1 MPKHTRR
8 RGRSLNR
15 NNRFRRTNRRNNGRA
30 RSLPPQQNVKSREID
45 FGGFGVV
52 SRPPARCGSFITR
65 NFNENAFREVYAG
78 DNNYISKLTEFYS
91 ASKELNIGIAIKER
105 IPEYYYYYCLV
116 EFICN
121 APEKKSIERNGDY
134 YGTYAIS
141 PYCGITLAN
150 YFNAVEVAPFSKFEL
165 YHSLPM
171 FQNLV
176 YGLLLLH
183 DNNIVHQDIH
193 DKNILYEKEYGIL
206 RLIDFGLAV
215 DFNKNNHNNPRT
227 NNNPLNINDPK
238 FINAKLLDL
247 EKLIDNIILPYLDRL
262 LQYRNT
268 IPNDNAKLFRDYP
281 ELEEFLSNIREL
293 NGRYDRYKNPFGKT
307 SYVRVNT
314 KEKLNRLMTF
324 VNDFRELP
332 SLDVIAKYIAQEKAE
347 FNAAA
352 KNNNNK

>member
-1 MPKHTRR
+1 MPGHTRR

-30 RSLPPQQNVKSREID
+30 KSLPPQQNIKSEEIGS
-45 FGGFGVV
+45 GGFGVV
-52 SRPPARCGSFITR
+52 SRPPARCGSFVSKNI
-65 NFNENAFREVYAG
+65 NEDAFREVYAG
-78 DNNYISKLTEFYS
+78 NNNYISKLTESYS
-91 ASKELNIGIAIKER
+91 AERELNIGIAIKER

-141 PYCGITLAN
+141 PYCGVPLKS
-150 YFNAVEVAPFSKFEL
+150 YFKSINVAPYNMFEL

-171 FQNLV
+171 LQNLV
-176 YGLLLLH
+176 YGILLLH

-193 DKNILYEKEYGIL
+193 DGNILYDKEYELL

-215 DFNKNNHNNPRT
+215 DFNKNNQNKPRA

-238 FINAKLLDL
+238 VISAKLHDI
-247 EKLIDNIILPYLDRL
+247 EQLIDNIILPYFDRIL
-262 LQYRNT
+262 EYRNN
-268 IPNDNAKLFRDYP
+268 IPINNAKLFRDYP

-293 NGRYDRYKNPFGKT
+293 NGKYDRYKNPFGET
-307 SYVRVNT
+307 SYVRVDKKVQLERVLSYIYSFRGLPT
-314 KEKLNRLMTF
+314 LN
-324 VNDFRELP
+324 E
-332 SLDVIAKYIAQEKAE
+332 IANAIAEEKAN
-347 FNAAA
+347 FAAA

>member
-30 RSLPPQQNVKSREID
+30 RSLPPQQNIKSEEIGS
-45 FGGFGVV
+45 GGFGVV
-52 SRPPARCGSFITR
+52 SRPPARCGSFISK
-65 NFNENAFREVYAG
+65 NINANQNAFREVYAG
-78 DNNYISKLTEFYS
+78 DNNYISKLTEYY
-91 ASKELNIGIAIKER
+91 AAEKELNIGLAIKER

-121 APEKKSIERNGDY
+121 APESKSIERNGDY

-141 PYCGITLAN
+141 PYCGVTLTN
-150 YFNAVEVAPFSKFEL
+150 YFKSVEAAPFNKFEL

-171 FQNLV
+171 FRSLV
-176 YGLLLLH
+176 IGILLLH

-193 DKNILYEKEYGIL
+193 EGNILYEKEYGLL
-206 RLIDFGLAV
+206 RLIDFGLGV
-215 DFNKNNHNNPRT
+215 DFNRNNQNNPRT

-238 FINAKLLDL
+238 VISAKLHDIEQLL
-247 EKLIDNIILPYLDRL
+247 DNIILPYFDKL

-268 IPNDNAKLFRDYP
+268 IPNSNAKLFRDYP

-293 NGRYDRYKNPFGKT
+293 NGKYDRYKNPSGET
-307 SYVRVNT
+307 SFARVDN
-314 KEKLNRLMTF
+314 KEKLDRLMIF
-324 VNDFRELP
+324 INKFIELP
-332 SLDVIAKYIAQEKAE
+332 SLEVLAKYIAQEKAE
-347 FNAAA
+347 FNAAT
-352 KNNNNK
+352 KK